1 MTTARFDALCIGNAI
16 MDVLGRVED
25 DFLVAEGLHKGEMRL
40 VDATRSAEL
49 YGKLGSV
56 VRMSG
61 GSAGNTAAGVG
72 SLGGRAAYIGKVAA
86 DDLGRAYAHDLKGM
100 GLHFATAPLEGGAPT
115 AVSVILVTP
124 DGERTMNTHLGA
136 CLELRPQD
144 VEADAEAVA
153 AAAVTYL
160 EGYLWDPPA
169 AKDAFRRAAEIAH
182 ANDRKVAITLSD
194 SFCVDRHRAEF
205 LDLLRSR
212 TVDIVFANEHELK
225 ALYETADI
233 DAAVAALR
241 EDSEIAA
248 VTLGARGS
256 LAITRGETHHV
267 AAAPVSD
274 IVDLTGAGDL
284 YASGFLFGLA
294 RDLSLADC
302 AAIGGLCAA
311 EIIAQMGPRP
321 QRPLADL
328 ARQAGFEV

>member
-194 SFCVDRHRAEF
+194 VVLRRSPPRRIPRSAALPHRRYRVRQRARAEGALRDRRHRRRGRGA
-205 LDLLRSR
+205 
-212 TVDIVFANEHELK
+212 
-225 ALYETADI
+225 
-233 DAAVAALR
+233 
-241 EDSEIAA
+241 
-248 VTLGARGS
+248 ARGQRDRGGDARRPR
-256 LAITRGETHHV
+256 LARRHPGRD
-267 AAAPVSD
+267 ASRRRRPVSD

-294 RDLSLADC
+294 RDLSLAEC